1 MKKVITIIAI
11 VLVVVLLAG
20 LGAYFFIGKPL
31 EEARSTAPV
40 EVEYEATFGGDFEE
54 KYPISSLPNTDN
66 MKVAPYAYQDTSL
79 FSNKRITKIAVPVR
93 SVTALDENQY
103 FSLHVIK
110 SATVK
115 KGGIYTSEPYTTHKV
130 YLPKEELTSTT
141 VNKWVSIDLSDQ
153 FIYVGEDETLAF
165 MSPDD
170 PVICCYA
177 TIPDYNFVYDLGKA
191 GILQPTQSIF
201 YSIYT
206 DDVVDLKGKTIS
218 ILGDSISTFSGISND
233 ATNTNNTIGSNAVY
247 YPKGEIDKASETWWM
262 QTANA
267 TGMTMLV
274 NNSWSGSKV
283 LTGGSAAYQTRCE
296 QLHDNTGADSGT
308 HPDIIAVYIGIN
320 DFNANLAIGNFS
332 KLEDIYTEE
341 EGYIT
346 PETVAEAYAIM
357 IHKMITKYENADI
370 FVLTLPANG
379 TNKNTDT
386 LASYNKAI
394 RKIADYFDCHLVD
407 IANIEGYDY
416 AKYTM
421 DGLHP
426 NEQGMDL
433 ITELFVRKLE
443 GVYGLPEKEESK

>member
-31 EEARSTAPV
+31 EEERSTAPV

-54 KYPISSLPNTDN
+54 KFPISSLTLTDN
-66 MKVAPYAYQDTSL
+66 MTVAPYAYQDTSL
-79 FSNKRITKIAVPVR
+79 FKNKRITKISVPVR
-93 SVTALDENQY
+93 SVKAVDENQY

-110 SATVK
+110 SSTVK

-141 VNKWVSIDLSDQ
+141 VNKWITVDLSDQ
-153 FIYVGEDETLAF
+153 FIYVGADETLAF
-165 MSPDD
+165 MDPND
-170 PVICCYA
+170 PVMCCYA
-177 TIPDYNFVYDLGKA
+177 QGADYHFVYDLGKS
-191 GILQPTQSIF
+191 GLLQPSQSIF

-206 DDVVDLKGKTIS
+206 DEVVDLKGKTIS

-233 ATNTNNTIGSNAVY
+233 ATNTNNTIGSNAIY
-247 YPKGEIDKASETWWM
+247 YPKGEIDKANETWWM
-262 QTANA
+262 QTVNA

-274 NNSWSGSKV
+274 NNSWSGSRV
-283 LTGGSAAYQTRCE
+283 LTGGSAAYLTRCE
-296 QLHDNTGADSGT
+296 QLHDNTGENSGT
-308 HPDIIAVYIGIN
+308 YPDIIAIYIGIN

-341 EGYIT
+341 SGYIT

-357 IHKMITKYENADI
+357 IHKMITLYDSSDI
-370 FVLTLPANG
+370 FILTLPANG
-379 TNKNTDT
+379 TNKNTDS

-394 RKIADYFDCHLVD
+394 RKIADYFECHLVD

-416 AKYTM
+416 AKYTI

-443 GVYGLPEKEESK
+443 GVYGSPEKESK